1 MGSVQLTHSKH
12 IFPFAAFLAQN
23 GEPVGRLLLQAGLPS
38 TSLDDLKTPV
48 PTSAIWRFR
57 ELAARCT
64 GLPNITLSVMA
75 PYEIAGLGA
84 VGQAVLRQ
92 PTLARMIEEFQRL
105 VATESATAAI
115 SIQPREGGVVFSV
128 HFALRH
134 QQGEWHAELYLL
146 LWMLKIVRL
155 VDRSWCPTEIC
166 CMSKSNPDR
175 VNAMAALTPRPR
187 FDQCYT
193 GFPIP
198 ASMLPLS
205 YTGSEP
211 VNIDERDLWST
222 APSDSFAGA
231 TKQLVKAYAADG
243 WLTVNQA
250 SDASGVGLRTLQR
263 RLSAEGTTYLE
274 VLEDARAEIATE
286 LLENTDAPLSE
297 IATKLGYSN
306 QSNFTRAFL
315 RWASVLPSEFRARRR
330 GVC

>member
-1 MGSVQLTHSKH
+1 MVSQSGS
-12 IFPFAAFLAQN
+12 
-23 GEPVGRLLLQAGLPS
+23 LLRQAGLPS

-75 PYEIAGLGA
+75 PYEILGLGA
-84 VGQAVLRQ
+84 VGQSVLRQ
-92 PTLARMIEEFQRL
+92 PTLIRMIEEFQRL
-105 VATESATAAI
+105 VATESSTAAV
-115 SIQPREGGVVFSV
+115 SIRPRQGGVLFSV

-146 LWMLKIVRL
+146 TWMLKIVRL
-155 VDRSWCPTEIC
+155 VDRTWCPMEIC
-166 CMSKSNPDR
+166 CVSKSNPDR
-175 VNAMAALTPRPR
+175 VKAIAALTPRPR
-187 FDQCYT
+187 FGQCYT

-198 ASMLPLS
+198 TSMLALP
-205 YTGSEP
+205 YTGCEP
-211 VNIDERDLWST
+211 EDHVNIDEGSLWST
-222 APSDSFAGA
+222 APSKSFAGT

-250 SDASGVGLRTLQR
+250 SDASGVSLRTLQR

-274 VLEDARAEIATE
+274 VLEDARSEMARD

-315 RWASVLPSEFRARRR
+315 RWASVLPSEFRAQRR
-330 GVC
+330 GAR